1 MKQGNGVRYRHA
13 VPLRLAL
20 AATAIL
26 AFSVNPAL
34 ATVMYTVTIDDPGT
48 KERPANFFAAYYDP
62 IKLDVLAAGARWSQF
77 LVGDATIDLQ
87 IGFSGISTA
96 EGSSVTTG
104 FVGTLG
110 TLNVF
115 EQGAAAEVRTGID
128 PNGASPDGVITI
140 GTNYLVNE
148 LAFDSHTAVRS
159 DQIPAGKTDAVSVF
173 LHEIGHV
180 LAINGFRSGFDGS
193 LPPGDF
199 ESTFDVYT
207 TFDGTNL
214 FFNGPKATAL
224 YGQPVPLTF
233 GDYPHLGNAAPRP
246 GSDLIPDLMNGVQ
259 LDRETRY
266 DISLLDLAILCDVG
280 VPGTTCQGSVVPE
293 PSTWLLFVSG
303 LIGLVL
309 LRSRLE
315 GQTGEPSSLGEF
327 QER

>member
-20 AATAIL
+20 AGTAIL
-26 AFSVNPAL
+26 ALLVNPVF
-34 ATVMYTVTIDDPGT
+34 ATVMYTVTIDDP
-48 KERPANFFAAYYDP
+48 ANTFTAFHAP
-62 IKLDVLAAGARWSQF
+62 IESNVLAAGARWSQF

-87 IGFSGISTA
+87 IGFSGIPTA

-104 FVGTLG
+104 FVRTIG

-128 PNGASPDGVITI
+128 PNGAVPDGLITI
-140 GTNYLVNE
+140 GTDYLVNN
-148 LAFDSHTAVRS
+148 LAFDPHPAVRS
-159 DQIPAGKTDAVSVF
+159 DPIPTGKVDAVSLF

-233 GDYPHLGNAAPRP
+233 GNYPHLGNAAPRP

-259 LDRETRY
+259 LDRDTRY
-266 DISLLDLAILCDVG
+266 DISLLDFDIFCDVG
-280 VPGTTCQGSVVPE
+280 VPGTTCQGPVVPE
-293 PSTWLLFVSG
+293 PSTWLLFGSG
-303 LIGLVL
+303 LVGLVL
-309 LRSRLE
+309 LRSKLKGR
-315 GQTGEPSSLGEF
+315 
-327 QER
+327 R